1 MEYQLPTISP
11 AEPGSDLPR
20 TTSGRLLAALAQRIQ
35 DDFVYWRTALNAD
48 KVAAGDLR
56 PTLFEAFREVVER
69 RFATSDDLR
78 EIARFLETPRV
89 PLWPEAELPI
99 LKAEALIRSALGER
113 GLIAGI
119 SGTEIASI
127 RMQLFVH
134 LCEDLRLTS
143 SEIIEIVALA
153 EQYVSEDKAQ

>member
-1 MEYQLPTISP
+1 LATASQ
-11 AEPGSDLPR
+11 AEPNSESPR
-20 TTSGRLLAALAQRIQ
+20 TPSGCLLAALAQRNQ

-48 KVAAGDLR
+48 KAAAADIR

-69 RFATSDDLR
+69 RFGTSDDLR
-78 EIARFLETPRV
+78 EIIRFLETPRI

-99 LKAEALIRSALGER
+99 LKAETLIRSALGER

-119 SGTEIASI
+119 PGTEIASI
-127 RMQLFVH
+127 RMQLFVY
-134 LCEDLRLTS
+134 LCEDLQLIPYEIN
-143 SEIIEIVALA
+143 EIIAVA